1 MNALVG
7 TGKLVR
13 LILRR
18 DRFLLPIW
26 ILLFGLLPTTYIS
39 AITELYPTVAQQA
52 LYAQTAG
59 ANPTFLSLYGPIW
72 SHDIGGIVT
81 QRAGFLPIMIA
92 LISVLTV
99 IRHTRTE
106 EEAGRRELLGATVVG
121 RHAGLAAALIVT
133 VVANLLI
140 AGIVFGA
147 FVGQDMAVDG
157 SLALGLEFA
166 FAGILGAAIG
176 GLGAQLT
183 TGAGS
188 ARGFAIAVLGA
199 FFVLRVA
206 GDVGGESSSVS
217 WLSWLSPMGW
227 VQRVRPFGDEQWWTL
242 ALVGGLAV
250 VLFIAAVAISA
261 RRDVA
266 AGVFPPRLGP
276 ADAAPSLRS
285 PVALA
290 WRLHRT
296 LLYSWAAAFAAL
308 GLVFGSVA
316 ASVQDL
322 LEDSAQIKEMFE
334 RIGGGVDI
342 VDVTLATTL
351 GILGLIATGYAIQ
364 ATLRMRAEETEGR
377 AEPVLATHVGRLQW
391 VASHVVFALLGP
403 AVVLAVAGLTAGVT
417 HGANV
422 GNIGEQVP
430 RVLAGAL
437 VQLPAV
443 WVLVG
448 LALLLFGLL
457 PRIAAAV
464 WGVFGLFVLLG
475 QVGSFLGLE
484 QWMLDASPYSH
495 LPLLPGG
502 EWTATPLL
510 TLLGI
515 ALVLGA
521 VGFVGFRRRDV
532 G

>member
-18 DRFLLPIW
+18 DRFLLPVW
-26 ILLFGLLPTTYIS
+26 ILLFGLLPTTYIT
-39 AITELYPTVAQQA
+39 AMAELYPTAAQQA
-52 LYAQTAG
+52 LYAQSAG
-59 ANPTFLSLYGPIW
+59 TNPTFLSMYGPIW
-72 SHDIGGIVT
+72 SHDLAGIVT
-81 QRAGFLPIMIA
+81 QRSGFIPIMVA

-106 EEAGRRELLGATVVG
+106 EEAGRRELIGATVVG

-140 AGIVFGA
+140 AGILAGS
-147 FVGQDMAVDG
+147 FVGQDLAAAG

-176 GLGAQLT
+176 GVAAQLT

-188 ARGFAIAVLGA
+188 ARGLAIAVLGA

-206 GDVGGESSSVS
+206 GDVGGPTSGSS
-217 WLSWLSPMGW
+217 WLSWLSPIGW
-227 VQRVRPFGDEQWWTL
+227 IQRIRPFGDEQWWTL
-242 ALVGGLAV
+242 ALVGGLTLVLIAV
-250 VLFIAAVAISA
+250 AVAISA

-266 AGVFPPRLGP
+266 AGVLPPRLGP
-276 ADAAPSLRS
+276 VEAAPSLRS

-290 WRLHRT
+290 WRLHRS
-296 LLYSWAAAFAAL
+296 LLYGWTAAFAAL
-308 GLVFGSVA
+308 GVVFGSAA

-322 LEDSAQIKEMFE
+322 LEDSAQIREAFE
-334 RIGGGVDI
+334 RIGGGANIVDI
-342 VDVTLATTL
+342 TLATTL
-351 GILGLIATGYAIQ
+351 GLLGLIATGYAIQ
-364 ATLRMRAEETEGR
+364 ATLRMRAEETDGR

-391 VASHVVFALLGP
+391 VGSHVVFALLGP
-403 AVVLAVAGLTAGVT
+403 AVVLAVAGLAAGLT
-417 HGANV
+417 HGANL
-422 GNIGEQVP
+422 GDIGGQVP

-448 LALLLFGLL
+448 LALLLFGLV
-457 PRIAAAV
+457 PRITAAV

-475 QVGSFLGLE
+475 QVGQILGLD

-495 LPLLPGG
+495 IPMVPGG
-502 EWTATPLL
+502 DVTVAPLL

-515 ALVLGA
+515 AIVLGA
-521 VGFVGFRRRDV
+521 VGFAGFRRRDI